1 MDVDI
6 KKLEKLSCLALKE
19 EDKSA
24 VQKSLEGVFE
34 MMEELEA
41 LQIPS
46 TNPIAVKE
54 TIYRTE
60 NLQNIVS
67 RKESIEGLHQEEG
80 FFLAP
85 KVIKK

>member
-19 EDKSA
+19 EDKKS

-34 MMEELEA
+34 MMKELEA
-41 LQIPS
+41 LEIPS
-46 TNPIAVKE
+46 INPTATEE
-54 TIYRTE
+54 TVYRTE
-60 NLQNIVS
+60 HLQNLVS
-67 RKESIEGLHQEEG
+67 RKEEIKGLHQEEG

>member
-19 EDKSA
+19 EDKSS
-24 VQKSLEGVFE
+24 VQKSLEGVFD
-34 MMEELEA
+34 MMKELEA
-41 LQIPS
+41 LETPS
-46 TNPIAVKE
+46 ITSTSVEE
-54 TIYRTE
+54 TVYRTE
-60 NLQNIVS
+60 NLQNLVN
-67 RKESIEGLHQEEG
+67 RKEEIEGLHQEEG